1 MTEKYGRAEE
11 LDTAATGITQDPTP
25 VKLDKYGTAEEEYVG
40 QDHIAAYNN
49 FVSTVQTKYNLKTK
63 EEAEAKAQELIKD
76 YQKRESQARA
86 GKGME

>member
-25 VKLDKYGTAEEEYVG
+25 VKLDKYGRAEEEYVT
-40 QDHIAAYNN
+40 DEHLTEYNN
-49 FVSTVQTKYNLKTK
+49 FVNKVQQKFSLKTK

-76 YQKRESQARA
+76 YQKRESQAQA